1 MLHGHCTTSVFAPS
15 LQDLCRLESTKASLL
30 SQLDAVGA
38 EGDGL
43 DLVLDTLDLLGCLY
57 AMVEEG
63 GAEWDLDVRPEEF
76 VSQKL
81 NQKLLQQIQVKLGR
95 DVEGRLWREWYSL
108 LVR

>member
-1 MLHGHCTTSVFAPS
+1 MRHSTPVAPLASLPS

-30 SQLDAVGA
+30 SQSDAG

-63 GAEWDLDVRPEEF
+63 GAEWDLDVSPEEF

-81 NQKLLQQIQVKLGR
+81 NQKLLQQIQVNLG
-95 DVEGRLWREWYSL
+95 
-108 LVR
+108 